1 MEKRQCVIERI
12 LLQRKKA
19 GFLQIKFGLEND
31 SDERR
36 MFDKCQKSR
45 QNHTDNCSTDDKDLN
60 MDIFKSDSFAES
72 LTKNFKEGQPKSN
85 SGSVDVCISSPFRNT
100 TSGFVHWS
108 VVYGNF
114 NDAWMLKAS
123 FLSAYVRTV
132 LTSLHCKNEDIIHT
146 GSYYGFNIRSFEFG
160 EASKWKRTKNCRG
173 KIKTTS
179 RVSFVFSCKIG
190 DEGFGIPRLKK
201 ILDKIAWA
209 MKKRVHNL
217 IGETLFKHC
226 EKEEHQIF
234 EYFMDENHNDEKAV
248 KEKITAAVDAAF
260 KNGLNIRYRC
270 HLNQFMVDYD
280 IIHVL
285 RNDMG
290 YSAWAE
296 LTDVECGICFKNYSN
311 RKTVLPDCNI
321 EEESFNNY

>member
-1 MEKRQCVIERI
+1 VSSKESYYKG
-12 LLQRKKA
+12 RKHGSSK
-19 GFLQIKFGLEND
+19 LNLDWKND

-36 MFDKCQKSR
+36 MFDKYQKSQ
-45 QNHTDNCSTDDKDLN
+45 QNHTGNCSTDDKDLN

-72 LTKNFKEGQPKSN
+72 LTKNLKEGQPKSN
-85 SGSVDVCISSPFRNT
+85 SGSVDVFISSPFRNT

-132 LTSLHCKNEDIIHT
+132 LTSLHFENEDVLHT
-146 GSYYGFNIRSFEFG
+146 GSYYDFNIRSFEFG
-160 EASKWKRTKNCRG
+160 EASKWKRTKNRIG
-173 KIKTTS
+173 KIKITS
-179 RVSFVFSCKIG
+179 RASFVFSCKIG
-190 DEGFGIPRLKK
+190 EEASSIPRLKK

-209 MKKRVHNL
+209 MKKRIHNP

-226 EKEEHQIF
+226 EEEEHRIF
-234 EYFMDENHNDEKAV
+234 ECFMDENHNDEKAV

-260 KNGLNIRYRC
+260 KNGLSIRYHC

-280 IIHVL
+280 IIRVL

-290 YSAWAE
+290 YSAWDE
-296 LTDVECGICFKNYSN
+296 LTEVECGICFKNYSN
-311 RKTVLPDCNI
+311 RKTALPDWNI